1 MRHTV
6 LLLGL
11 LLVGGYDP
19 ARRVQ
24 VRNGFD
30 EPVRVQ
36 FNGTDEG
43 DYLEPGWETSIQTL
57 GPSPDVTITV
67 TFPKNPQKPSQ
78 TWDFRIGTRGVTQ
91 LKVPP

>member
-1 MRHTV
+1 MRQAILV
-6 LLLGL
+6 LGL
-11 LLVGGYDP
+11 LLIGGCDP

-36 FNGTDEG
+36 HNGNDEG

-57 GPSPDVTITV
+57 GPSPDITITV

-78 TWDFRIGTRGVTQ
+78 TGIFVLARAA
-91 LKVPP
+91 